1 MDSTKDQSA
10 TRSANKVA
18 LTFDQY
24 KILLDRKRRANG
36 RSVKYGDLIRQWG
49 IKHYHA
55 STAVYRGIKQYDYR
69 IWREEQPI

>member
-1 MDSTKDQSA
+1 MRQP
-10 TRSANKVA
+10 KVA

-36 RSVKYGDLIRQWG
+36 RNVKYKDLIQQWG
-49 IKHYHA
+49 VPHYHL

-69 IWREEQPI
+69 LSKEEAR

>member
-1 MDSTKDQSA
+1 M
-10 TRSANKVA
+10 RYPKVT

-36 RSVKYGDLIRQWG
+36 RSVKYGDLIKQWR
-49 IKHYHA
+49 IKPHHL

-69 IWREEQPI
+69 IWKEEQPR